1 VRSARN
7 GHDDW
12 IEWLGVGNLHLVG
25 NSGIGSLGCDPLCGP
40 VRDALLQKPKEHEAE
55 IPEDESYE

>member
-1 VRSARN
+1 LA
-7 GHDDW
+7 
-12 IEWLGVGNLHLVG
+12 HLVG
-25 NSGIGSLGCDPLCGP
+25 NTGIGSLGCDPLCGP